1 VSSRGKI
8 AGDGNIALL
17 GRRTKTVIG
26 CRSGEES
33 YTEFIVQSAGIHVER
48 LLCEEGLPPDFCVV
62 AIL

>member
-8 AGDGNIALL
+8 AVEGYIALL
-17 GRRTKTVIG
+17 GRRTKTIIG

-48 LLCEEGLPPDFCVV
+48 LLCKEGLPPDFCLVV
-62 AIL
+62 IL

>member
-8 AGDGNIALL
+8 AVDGNIELL
-17 GRRTKTVIG
+17 GWRTKTVIG
-26 CRSGEES
+26 YGSGEES